1 MILLKFGQFTSIKT
15 YTFFKEVT
23 VSENIRISMFEV
35 VGSPFC
41 VAFHDGQKVHK
52 HLDAALRANQEVVL
66 SFQNVTALTAAF
78 LNAAVGQ
85 LYGTFNEEHI
95 RSLLKIKDAVPDD
108 ISLLGRV
115 VDDAKLYFKDPE
127 RYKQIIQEV
136 LEEESYEP

>member
-1 MILLKFGQFTSIKT
+1 M
-15 YTFFKEVT
+15 
-23 VSENIRISMFEV
+23 SENIRISMFEV

-41 VAFHDGQKVHK
+41 VAFDDGQKVHK

-66 SFQNVTALTAAF
+66 SFHNVTALTAAF
-78 LNAAVGQ
+78 LNAAIGQ

-108 ISLLGRV
+108 ISLLERV